1 VSLNAHRSGESDL
14 SASPLVRAYETSAD
28 ELLHALLEL
37 APERR
42 VQILDSGGAR
52 GDEARFLIAGFDPFE
67 TIEAWGGELMIQA
80 RGESGARVERDESTV
95 RVERGSLLSSL
106 DERLARYRIAA
117 RSGASQAAV
126 RLPFA
131 GGACI
136 ASFSYDLARQFQRLR
151 SVAPAPNPVSPEPD
165 AVLAFYDTLVIHDYA
180 RGRTYLTSTG
190 GEEQLASARNALD
203 AARQDNFFNMAAG
216 DGGEIRQRE
225 AEEMQRPEA
234 EASSNFTRDEYMA
247 AVGRIKEHI
256 FAGDIYQA
264 NLTQQFTC
272 PLAVGDSVARVFLR
286 LRREHPASFAAY
298 LRRRADTVVSASP
311 ERFLRVTWA
320 EGDERENVRRVE
332 AWPIKGTRARGLDAA
347 EDARLR
353 EELQRS
359 AKDAAENVMIVDL
372 LRNDLGRVCR
382 YGSIEVAALCEVQE
396 HPTLFHLVSKVR
408 GVLGAEVS
416 AGELLRA
423 TFPCGSITGAPKL
436 RAMEIIDEYETAR
449 RGLSM
454 GAIGY
459 FSFDGQIDLS
469 VAIRTMTLSAEGAR
483 FNVGGGIVAESDPS
497 AEYEES
503 LTKASALLRALG
515 ARAQGSR
522 IGSRG

>member
-1 VSLNAHRSGESDL
+1 VSLNTHRNGESDL
-14 SASPLVRAYETSAD
+14 LPSPLVCAYETSAD
-28 ELLHALLEL
+28 ELLDALLEL

-52 GDEARFLIAGFDPFE
+52 GAGDEARFLIAGFDPFE
-67 TIEAWGGELMIQA
+67 TIEARGSELLIQA
-80 RGESGARVERDESTV
+80 RGESTARA
-95 RVERGSLLSSL
+95 ERGSLLSLL
-106 DERLARYRIAA
+106 DERLAHHRVRM
-117 RSGASQAAV
+117 RSGARPAVAV

-136 ASFSYDLARQFQRLR
+136 GSFSYDLARQFQRLR
-151 SVAPAPNPVSPEPD
+151 SVAPPSNLRAPEPD

-180 RGRTYLTSTG
+180 RKVTYLTSTG
-190 GEEQLASARNALD
+190 GAEQLARTHDALD
-203 AARQDNFFNMAAG
+203 AALQVNCFNTAAR
-216 DGGEIRQRE
+216 DGGETPQPDAR
-225 AEEMQRPEA
+225 AA
-234 EASSNFTRDEYMA
+234 SNFTRDEYLA
-247 AVGRIKEHI
+247 AVLRIKGHI

-272 PLAVGDSVARVFLR
+272 PLAAGDSAARVFLR

-298 LRRRADTVVSASP
+298 LRRRDDTIVSASP
-311 ERFLRVTWA
+311 ERFLRVTLDEEGKGD
-320 EGDERENVRRVE
+320 EGDKRENVRRVE
-332 AWPIKGTRARGLDAA
+332 AWPIKGTRARGRDAA
-347 EDARLR
+347 EDARLK

-382 YGSIEVAALCEVQE
+382 YGSVEVAALCEVQE

-408 GVLGAEVS
+408 GVLGAGVS

-436 RAMEIIDEYETAR
+436 RAMEIIDEYENVP

-469 VAIRTMTLSAEGAR
+469 VAIRTMTLSAAVAR
-483 FNVGGGIVAESDPS
+483 FNVGGGIVAESDPA

-503 LTKASALLRALG
+503 LTKARALLRALG
-515 ARAQGSR
+515 AQVIRS
-522 IGSRG
+522 

>member
-1 VSLNAHRSGESDL
+1 MRNASDKQTQP
-14 SASPLVRAYETSAD
+14 AATVRELPFTAD
-28 ELLHALLEL
+28 ELLRALLEL

-67 TIEAWGGELMIQA
+67 TIEAWGGELLVQA
-80 RGESGARVERDESTV
+80 RGESRA

-106 DERLARYRIAA
+106 DERLARYRVA
-117 RSGASQAAV
+117 RSGARPAAAA

-151 SVAPAPNPVSPEPD
+151 SVAPAPNLVAPEPD
-165 AVLAFYDTLVIHDYA
+165 AVLVFYDTLVIHDYA
-180 RGRTYLTSTG
+180 RARTYLTSTG
-190 GEEQLASARNALD
+190 GEQQLARTRDALD
-203 AARQDNFFNMAAG
+203 AARQVNLFNAEAG
-216 DGGEIRQRE
+216 DGGETRRRE
-225 AEEMQRPEA
+225 AEAM
-234 EASSNFTRDEYMA
+234 SNFTREAYMA

-256 FAGDIYQA
+256 YAGDIYQA

-272 PLAVGDSVARVFLR
+272 ALAADDSAARVFLR

-298 LRRRADTVVSASP
+298 LRRGADTVVSASP
-311 ERFLRVTWA
+311 ERFLRVTLEQGDEWN
-320 EGDERENVRRVE
+320 EGDERANVRRVE
-332 AWPIKGTRARGLDAA
+332 AWPIKGTRARGRDAA

-353 EELQRS
+353 RELQHS

-382 YGSIEVAALCEVQE
+382 YGSVEVAALCEVQE

-436 RAMEIIDEYETAR
+436 RAMEIIDECETVP

-459 FSFDGQIDLS
+459 FSFDGRVDLS
-469 VAIRTMTLSAEGAR
+469 VAIRTMTLRDGVAR
-483 FNVGGGIVAESDPS
+483 FNVGGGIVAESDPE

-503 LTKASALLRALG
+503 LVKARALFSALG
-515 ARAQGSR
+515 ARAV
-522 IGSRG
+522 

>member
-1 VSLNAHRSGESDL
+1 MNHAHRNGESDL
-14 SASPLVRAYETSAD
+14 SASPLVCAYETSAD
-28 ELLHALLEL
+28 ELLGALLEL

-42 VQILDSGGAR
+42 VQILDSGEARGA

-67 TIEAWGGELMIQA
+67 TIEARGRELLIQT
-80 RGESGARVERDESTV
+80 RGESAA
-95 RVERGSLLSSL
+95 RVERGSLLSLL
-106 DERLARYRIAA
+106 DERLACYRVAA
-117 RSGASQAAV
+117 RTCARPAAAV
-126 RLPFA
+126 HLPFA

-151 SVAPAPNPVSPEPD
+151 SVAPAPHLGAPEPD

-180 RGRTYLTSTG
+180 RRTTYLTSTG
-190 GEEQLASARNALD
+190 GEEQLARTRDALD
-203 AARQDNFFNMAAG
+203 AARQAGFFNTSAAG
-216 DGGEIRQRE
+216 DGGATPQHEVE
-225 AEEMQRPEA
+225 A
-234 EASSNFTRDEYMA
+234 ASYFTREEYMA

-272 PLAVGDSVARVFLR
+272 SLAAGDNAARVFLR

-298 LRRRADTVVSASP
+298 LRRRDDTVVSASP
-311 ERFLRVTWA
+311 ERFLRVAWD
-320 EGDERENVRRVE
+320 EGDERDEGDEGKKARRVE
-332 AWPIKGTRARGLDAA
+332 AWPIKGTRARGRDAA
-347 EDARLR
+347 EDARLK

-372 LRNDLGRVCR
+372 MRNDLGRVCR
-382 YGSIEVAALCEVQE
+382 YGSVEVAALCEVQE

-408 GVLGAEVS
+408 GALREEVS

-436 RAMEIIDEYETAR
+436 RAMEIIDEYER
-449 RGLSM
+449 VPRGLSM

-459 FSFDGQIDLS
+459 FSFDGHIDLS
-469 VAIRTMTLSAEGAR
+469 VAIRTMTLSAESAR
-483 FNVGGGIVAESDPS
+483 FNVGGGIVAESDPA

-503 LTKASALLRALG
+503 LTKARALLRALG
-515 ARAQGSR
+515 ARASR
-522 IGSRG
+522 RSP

>member
-1 VSLNAHRSGESDL
+1 MRPA
-14 SASPLVRAYETSAD
+14 AIVRELTLTAD
-28 ELLHALLEL
+28 ELLRALLAL

-52 GDEARFLIAGFDPFE
+52 GDGDEARYLIAGFDPFE
-67 TIEAWGGELMIQA
+67 TIEARGGELLIQA
-80 RGESGARVERDESTV
+80 RGESVA
-95 RVERGSLLSSL
+95 RVERGSLLSLL
-106 DERLARYRIAA
+106 DERLARYRVRRDAPP
-117 RSGASQAAV
+117 AV
-126 RLPFA
+126 EQLPVA

-136 ASFSYDLARQFQRLR
+136 ASFSYDLARQFARLR
-151 SVAPAPNPVSPEPD
+151 SDAPRASSASEPD
-165 AVLAFYDTLVIHDYA
+165 AVLAFYDTLFVHDYA
-180 RGRTYLTSTG
+180 RNATYITSVA
-190 GEEQLASARNALD
+190 GEEQLARTRAALD
-203 AARQDNFFNMAAG
+203 EARPVNSFNTATNGSA
-216 DGGEIRQRE
+216 ETRE
-225 AEEMQRPEA
+225 ER
-234 EASSNFTRDEYMA
+234 EASSNFTREEYMS
-247 AVGRIKEHI
+247 VVRRIREHI
-256 FAGDIYQA
+256 YAGDIYQA

-272 PLAVGDSVARVFLR
+272 PLAVGDSAERVFRR

-298 LRRRADTVVSASP
+298 LRRREDTVVSASP
-311 ERFLRVTWA
+311 ERFLRVTLD
-320 EGDERENVRRVE
+320 EGDERENARRVE
-332 AWPIKGTRARGLDAA
+332 AWPIKGTRARGRDAA
-347 EDARLR
+347 EDARLKR
-353 EELQRS
+353 ELQRS

-408 GVLGAEVS
+408 GTLRQEVT

-436 RAMEIIDEYETAR
+436 RAMEIIDEYETVP

-459 FSFDGQIDLS
+459 FSFDGHKIDLS

-503 LTKASALLRALG
+503 LVKARALLRALG
-515 ARAQGSR
+515 ARANG
-522 IGSRG
+522 